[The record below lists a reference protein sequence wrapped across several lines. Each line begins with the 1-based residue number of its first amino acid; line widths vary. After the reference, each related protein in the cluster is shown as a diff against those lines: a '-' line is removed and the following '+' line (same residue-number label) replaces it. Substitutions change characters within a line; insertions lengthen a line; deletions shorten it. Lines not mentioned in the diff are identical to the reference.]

1 MLFLSTLVSC
11 LPLALAANI
20 YVAPTGNPTP
30 DGSSAKPFGDIQAAI
45 NITQPGDVVIL
56 RGGTYE
62 LLKNINI
69 TVNGTAQAPITLRAA
84 TDEVVIIDGEGL
96 PNTPAPVG
104 ASIPGKER
112 GVLHVERIHYWNF
125 QRLTFTHGPYG
136 VYVKDSSNLRFNQI
150 VTRDNYESGF
160 HMQGALSNNVISCL
174 DSYGNR
180 DPRNNGENAD
190 GIAIKEGKGEG
201 NIIVGS
207 RFWDNSDD
215 RVDFW
220 RGVQDLPDF
229 TGNGNG
235 FKLGGGS
242 AGDILPAGRDVVNCI
257 AFGNKANG
265 FTDNSQTGEF
275 LFEENTSVW
284 NGAVGFRSVNATG
297 VLERNIAAVNRP
309 GSPTNVTYG
318 GQVTLRGAQI
328 SGDNSWDNSASLL
341 TNASFKS
348 IDIGLVT
355 GARNKNGKIAASDF
369 LLPVDGAERALVSIL
384 SSTMK
389 SIGIFP
395 GSGGLGGSTYEYLRK
410 LLPNDQIILINRYPQ
425 KIPQEH
431 LEHGVRV
438 RKASYESSPS
448 DLEAAF
454 AGIEVFFLISYPSHV
469 HDYRR
474 KEFRQ
479 VQLPAIDAAR
489 RAGIKHIFYSSLAF
503 GGDYQD
509 TSIAEV
515 MQAHLDSERHLTEAA
530 ASDPSFTFTSI
541 REGLYSESSSYPT
554 TGVAWVKR
562 NELGEATARLIANYS
577 WDPDQFAY
585 VNKKILLTGSREW
598 SLEETVQVLGQVAG
612 KDVRIRQVDV
622 DEYVKL
628 PQVVA
633 RFGSQEKARTWATAW
648 DAIRAGETAV
658 VTSHMKDI
666 IGREPEAFDVTIAQL
681 RQS

>member
-1 MLFLSTLVSC
+1 
-11 LPLALAANI
+11 
-20 YVAPTGNPTP
+20 
-30 DGSSAKPFGDIQAAI
+30 
-45 NITQPGDVVIL
+45 
-56 RGGTYE
+56 
-62 LLKNINI
+62 
-69 TVNGTAQAPITLRAA
+69 
-84 TDEVVIIDGEGL
+84 
-96 PNTPAPVG
+96 
-104 ASIPGKER
+104 
-112 GVLHVERIHYWNF
+112 
-125 QRLTFTHGPYG
+125 
-136 VYVKDSSNLRFNQI
+136 
-150 VTRDNYESGF
+150 
-160 HMQGALSNNVISCL
+160 
-174 DSYGNR
+174 
-180 DPRNNGENAD
+180 
-190 GIAIKEGKGEG
+190 
-201 NIIVGS
+201 
-207 RFWDNSDD
+207 
-215 RVDFW
+215 
-220 RGVQDLPDF
+220 
-229 TGNGNG
+229 
-235 FKLGGGS
+235 
-242 AGDILPAGRDVVNCI
+242 
-257 AFGNKANG
+257 
-265 FTDNSQTGEF
+265 
-275 LFEENTSVW
+275 
-284 NGAVGFRSVNATG
+284 
-297 VLERNIAAVNRP
+297 
-309 GSPTNVTYG
+309 
-318 GQVTLRGAQI
+318 
-328 SGDNSWDNSASLL
+328 
-341 TNASFKS
+341 
-348 IDIGLVT
+348 
-355 GARNKNGKIAASDF
+355 
-369 LLPVDGAERALVSIL
+369 
-384 SSTMK
+384 MK

-410 LLPNDQIILINRYPQ
+410 LLPNDQIILINRYPE

-454 AGIEVFFLISYPSHV
+454 AGIEVLFLISYPSHV

-474 KEFRQ
+474 KVRTPLTVQGQDYLTAFRQ

-541 REGLYSESSSYPT
+541 REGLYSESYPIYT
-554 TGVAWVKR
+554 AFFDINAPADEILIPHDGSGRGVAWVKR

-612 KDVRIRQVDV
+612 KEVRIRQVDV
-622 DEYVKL
+622 EEYVKL

>member
-1 MLFLSTLVSC
+1 MLLLSTLVSC

-30 DGSSAKPFGDIQAAI
+30 DGSSAKPFGDIQGAI

-56 RGGTYE
+56 RGGTYDV
-62 LLKNINI
+62 LKNINI

-84 TDEVVIIDGEGL
+84 TDEIVIIDGEGL

-104 ASIPGKER
+104 AKIPDKER
-112 GVLHVERIHYWNF
+112 GVLHVEFAQYWNF
-125 QRLTFTHGPYG
+125 QRLTFAHGPYG

-160 HMQGALSNNVISCL
+160 HMQGALSNNVISYL

-215 RVDFW
+215 GVDFW
-220 RGVQDLPDF
+220 EFHSKLTIKDSIAWGNGYNRWDLPDF

-265 FTDNSQTGEF
+265 FTDNSQTGKF

-328 SGDNSWDNSASLL
+328 SRDNSWDKSAPLL

-369 LLPVDGAERALVSIL
+369 LLPVDGAKRGA
-384 SSTMK
+384 T
-389 SIGIFP
+389 
-395 GSGGLGGSTYEYLRK
+395 
-410 LLPNDQIILINRYPQ
+410 
-425 KIPQEH
+425 
-431 LEHGVRV
+431 
-438 RKASYESSPS
+438 
-448 DLEAAF
+448 
-454 AGIEVFFLISYPSHV
+454 
-469 HDYRR
+469 
-474 KEFRQ
+474 
-479 VQLPAIDAAR
+479 
-489 RAGIKHIFYSSLAF
+489 
-503 GGDYQD
+503 
-509 TSIAEV
+509 TS
-515 MQAHLDSERHLTEAA
+515 
-530 ASDPSFTFTSI
+530 
-541 REGLYSESSSYPT
+541 
-554 TGVAWVKR
+554 WK
-562 NELGEATARLIANYS
+562 
-577 WDPDQFAY
+577 
-585 VNKKILLTGSREW
+585 
-598 SLEETVQVLGQVAG
+598 
-612 KDVRIRQVDV
+612 
-622 DEYVKL
+622 
-628 PQVVA
+628 
-633 RFGSQEKARTWATAW
+633 
-648 DAIRAGETAV
+648 
-658 VTSHMKDI
+658 
-666 IGREPEAFDVTIAQL
+666 
-681 RQS
+681 

>member
-1 MLFLSTLVSC
+1 MLLLSTLVSC

-30 DGSSAKPFGDIQAAI
+30 DGSSAKPFGDIQGAI

-56 RGGTYE
+56 RGGTYDV
-62 LLKNINI
+62 LKNINI

-84 TDEVVIIDGEGL
+84 TDEIVIIDGEGL
-96 PNTPAPVG
+96 PNTPAPVD
-104 ASIPGKER
+104 AKIPGKER
-112 GVLHVERIHYWNF
+112 GVLHVEFAQYWNF
-125 QRLTFTHGPYG
+125 QRLTFAHGPYG

-160 HMQGALSNNVISCL
+160 HMQGALSNNVISYL

-215 RVDFW
+215 GVDFW
-220 RGVQDLPDF
+220 TASPGATATTAGQVDLSLHDFLYSRADHFVQDLPDF

-265 FTDNSQTGEF
+265 FTDNSQTGKF

-309 GSPTNVTYG
+309 GPPTNVTYG

-328 SGDNSWDNSASLL
+328 SRDNSWDNSAPLL

-369 LLPVDGAERALVSIL
+369 LLPVDGAKRGA
-384 SSTMK
+384 T
-389 SIGIFP
+389 
-395 GSGGLGGSTYEYLRK
+395 
-410 LLPNDQIILINRYPQ
+410 
-425 KIPQEH
+425 
-431 LEHGVRV
+431 
-438 RKASYESSPS
+438 
-448 DLEAAF
+448 
-454 AGIEVFFLISYPSHV
+454 
-469 HDYRR
+469 
-474 KEFRQ
+474 
-479 VQLPAIDAAR
+479 
-489 RAGIKHIFYSSLAF
+489 
-503 GGDYQD
+503 
-509 TSIAEV
+509 TS
-515 MQAHLDSERHLTEAA
+515 
-530 ASDPSFTFTSI
+530 
-541 REGLYSESSSYPT
+541 
-554 TGVAWVKR
+554 WK
-562 NELGEATARLIANYS
+562 
-577 WDPDQFAY
+577 
-585 VNKKILLTGSREW
+585 
-598 SLEETVQVLGQVAG
+598 
-612 KDVRIRQVDV
+612 
-622 DEYVKL
+622 
-628 PQVVA
+628 
-633 RFGSQEKARTWATAW
+633 
-648 DAIRAGETAV
+648 
-658 VTSHMKDI
+658 
-666 IGREPEAFDVTIAQL
+666 
-681 RQS
+681 